1 MYRMK
6 AVRFHEYGGPE
17 VLRYED
23 VDRLRPAAGRVLV
36 RVAATSFNPVDAA
49 IRSGFLQQ
57 VFPVA
62 LPHTPGIDVA
72 GTVAEVGEDVAGWSV
87 GDAVVGFLPMTEDG
101 ASAEYVLAPAEVLT
115 EAPTGIP
122 LRDAAALPSGS
133 LTAWQALFEQADLK
147 AGQRVLVNGA
157 GGGVGGYAI
166 QLAKRAG
173 ATVIA
178 TASPRSKDTVEAFG
192 ADRIVD
198 YTATAVTE
206 AVPEPVDVVLNLVAA
221 PEPDLAGLT
230 DLVSDGGVL
239 VSTTSPAPDDPGRGV
254 RAVRLFVRSDAGQLT
269 TIVEWVDS
277 GELRVDVSE
286 RFPLS
291 ELARVHELGAAG
303 KFRGKV
309 ILTPDT

>member
-1 MYRMK
+1 MK

-23 VDRLRPAAGRVLV
+23 VDRPRPAAAQVLI

-72 GTVAEVGEDVAGWSV
+72 GTIAEIGEGVARWSV
-87 GDAVVGFLPMTEDG
+87 GEAVVGFLPMTEDG
-101 ASAEYVLAPAEVLT
+101 ASAEFVLAPAELLT
-115 EAPTGIP
+115 GAPTSIP
-122 LRDAAALPSGS
+122 LVDAAALPSAS
-133 LTAWQALFEQADLK
+133 LSAWQALFEQADLK

-157 GGGVGGYAI
+157 GGGVGGYAL
-166 QLAKRAG
+166 QLAKQAG

-178 TASPRSKDTVEAFG
+178 TASPRSRDAVEALG

-206 AVPEPVDVVLNLVAA
+206 AISEPVEVVLNLVNA
-221 PEPDLAGLT
+221 PESDLAGLT

-239 VSTTSPAPDDPGRGV
+239 VSTTSPVRDDPGRDV
-254 RAVRLFVRSDAGQLT
+254 RSVRLFVRSDAGQLA
-269 TIVEWVDS
+269 TIVERVDS

-291 ELARVHELGAAG
+291 EIARVHELGEAG

-309 ILTPDT
+309 ILTPDA

>member
-1 MYRMK
+1 MK
-6 AVRFHEYGGPE
+6 AVRFHEFGDPE

-23 VDRLRPAAGRVLV
+23 VDRPRPAAAQVLI

-72 GTVAEVGEDVAGWSV
+72 GTLAEIGEGVAGWSV
-87 GDAVVGFLPMTEDG
+87 GEAVVGFLPMTEDG
-101 ASAEYVLAPAEVLT
+101 ASAEFVLAPAELLT
-115 EAPTGIP
+115 GAPTSIP
-122 LRDAAALPSGS
+122 LVDAAALPSAS
-133 LTAWQALFEQADLK
+133 LSAWQALFEQADLK

-157 GGGVGGYAI
+157 GGGVGGYAL
-166 QLAKRAG
+166 QLAKQAG

-178 TASPRSKDTVEAFG
+178 TASPRSRDAVEALG
-192 ADRIVD
+192 ADWIVD

-206 AVPEPVDVVLNLVAA
+206 AISEPVEVVLNLVNA
-221 PEPDLAGLT
+221 PESDLAGLT

-239 VSTTSPAPDDPGRGV
+239 VSTTSPVRDDPGRDV
-254 RAVRLFVRSDAGQLT
+254 RSVRLFVRSDAGQLA
-269 TIVEWVDS
+269 TIVERVDS
-277 GELRVDVSE
+277 GELKVDVSE

-291 ELARVHELGAAG
+291 EIARVHELGEAG

-309 ILTPDT
+309 ILTPDA

>member
-1 MYRMK
+1 MK
-6 AVRFHEYGGPE
+6 AVRFHEFGGPE
-17 VLRYED
+17 ALRYED
-23 VDRLRPAAGRVLV
+23 VDRPRPAATQVLI

-72 GTVAEVGEDVAGWSV
+72 GTLAEIGEGVAGWSV
-87 GDAVVGFLPMTEDG
+87 GEAVVGFLPMIEEG
-101 ASAEYVLAPAEVLT
+101 ASAEFVLAPAELLT
-115 EAPTGIP
+115 GAPTSVS
-122 LRDAAALPSGS
+122 LVDAAALPSAS
-133 LTAWQALFEQADLK
+133 LSAWQALFEQADLK

-157 GGGVGGYAI
+157 GGGVGGYAL
-166 QLAKRAG
+166 QLAKQAG

-178 TASPRSKDTVEAFG
+178 TASPRSRDAVEALG

-206 AVPEPVDVVLNLVAA
+206 AISEPVEVVLNLVNV
-221 PEPDLAGLT
+221 PESDLAGLT

-239 VSTTSPAPDDPGRGV
+239 VSTTSPVRDDPV
-254 RAVRLFVRSDAGQLT
+254 RDVRSVRLFVRSDAGQLA
-269 TIVEWVDS
+269 TIVERVDS
-277 GELRVDVSE
+277 GELKVDVSE

-291 ELARVHELGAAG
+291 EIARVHELGQAG

-309 ILTPDT
+309 ILTPDA

>member
-1 MYRMK
+1 MK
-6 AVRFHEYGGPE
+6 AVRFHEFGGPE

-23 VDRLRPAAGRVLV
+23 VDRPRPAAAQVLI

-72 GTVAEVGEDVAGWSV
+72 GTLAEIGEGVAGWSV
-87 GDAVVGFLPMTEDG
+87 GEAVVGFLPMTEDG
-101 ASAEYVLAPAEVLT
+101 ASAEFVLAPAGVLT
-115 EAPTGIP
+115 EAPTSIP
-122 LRDAAALPSGS
+122 LVDAAALPSTS
-133 LTAWQALFEQADLK
+133 LSAWQAIFEQADLR
-147 AGQRVLVNGA
+147 AGQQVLVNGA
-157 GGGVGGYAI
+157 GGGVGGYAV
-166 QLAKRAG
+166 QLAKQVG

-178 TASPRSKDTVEAFG
+178 TASPRSREAVEAFG
-192 ADRIVD
+192 ADLIVD

-206 AVPEPVDVVLNLVAA
+206 AISEPVEVVLNLVNA
-221 PEPDLAGLT
+221 PESDLTGLT

-239 VSTTSPAPDDPGRGV
+239 VSTTSPVRYDPGRDV
-254 RAVRLFVRSDAGQLT
+254 RSVRLFVRSDAGQLA
-269 TIVEWVDS
+269 TIVERVDS

-291 ELARVHELGAAG
+291 EIARVHELGEAG
-303 KFRGKV
+303 KLRGKV
-309 ILTPDT
+309 ILTPDA

>member
-1 MYRMK
+1 MK
-6 AVRFHEYGGPE
+6 AVRFHRFGGPE

-23 VDRLRPAAGRVLV
+23 VDWPRPAAAQVLI

-72 GTVAEVGEDVAGWSV
+72 GTLAEIGEGVAGWSV
-87 GDAVVGFLPMTEDG
+87 GEAVVGFLPMTEDG
-101 ASAEYVLAPAEVLT
+101 TSAEFVLAPAELLT
-115 EAPTGIP
+115 GAPTSIP
-122 LRDAAALPSGS
+122 LVDAAALPSAS
-133 LTAWQALFEQADLK
+133 LSAWQALFEQADLK
-147 AGQRVLVNGA
+147 AGQRVLVNGS
-157 GGGVGGYAI
+157 GGGVGGYAL
-166 QLAKRAG
+166 QLAKQAG

-178 TASPRSKDTVEAFG
+178 TASPRSRDAVEALG

-206 AVPEPVDVVLNLVAA
+206 AISEPVEVVLNLVNA
-221 PEPDLAGLT
+221 PESDPAGLT

-239 VSTTSPAPDDPGRGV
+239 VSTTLPVRDDPGRDV
-254 RAVRLFVRSDAGQLT
+254 RSVRLFVRSGAGQLA
-269 TIVEWVDS
+269 TIVERVDS

-291 ELARVHELGAAG
+291 EIARVHELGEAG

-309 ILTPDT
+309 ILIPDA

>member
-1 MYRMK
+1 MK
-6 AVRFHEYGGPE
+6 AVRFHEFGGPE

-23 VDRLRPAAGRVLV
+23 VDRPRPAAAQVLI

-72 GTVAEVGEDVAGWSV
+72 GTLAEIGEGVAGWSV
-87 GDAVVGFLPMTEDG
+87 GEAVVGFLPMTEDG
-101 ASAEYVLAPAEVLT
+101 ASAEFVLAPAELLT
-115 EAPTGIP
+115 GAPTSIP
-122 LRDAAALPSGS
+122 LVDAAALPSAS
-133 LTAWQALFEQADLK
+133 LSAWQALFEQADLK

-157 GGGVGGYAI
+157 GGRVGGYAL
-166 QLAKRAG
+166 QLAKQAG

-178 TASPRSKDTVEAFG
+178 TASPRSRDAVEALG

-206 AVPEPVDVVLNLVAA
+206 AISEPVEVVLNLVNA
-221 PEPDLAGLT
+221 PESDLAGLT

-239 VSTTSPAPDDPGRGV
+239 VSTTSPVRDDPGRDV
-254 RAVRLFVRSDAGQLT
+254 RSVRLFVRSDAGQLA
-269 TIVEWVDS
+269 TIVERVDS

-291 ELARVHELGAAG
+291 EIARVHELGEAG

-309 ILTPDT
+309 ILTPDA

>member
-1 MYRMK
+1 MK

-23 VDRLRPAAGRVLV
+23 VDRPRPAAAQVLI

-57 VFPVA
+57 IIPVA

-72 GTVAEVGEDVAGWSV
+72 GTVAEVGEGVAGWSV
-87 GDAVVGFLPMTEDG
+87 GEAVVGFLPMTEDG
-101 ASAEYVLAPAEVLT
+101 ASAEFVPAPAEVLT
-115 EAPTGIP
+115 AAPSGMP
-122 LRDAAALPSGS
+122 FGAAALPSAS

-147 AGQRVLVNGA
+147 TGQRVLVNGA
-157 GGGVGGYAI
+157 GGGVGGYAV

-198 YTATAVTE
+198 YTATGVTE
-206 AVPEPVDVVLNLVAA
+206 AISNPVDVVLNLVVARSRI
-221 PEPDLAGLT
+221 L
-230 DLVSDGGVL
+230 
-239 VSTTSPAPDDPGRGV
+239 PA
-254 RAVRLFVRSDAGQLT
+254 
-269 TIVEWVDS
+269 
-277 GELRVDVSE
+277 
-286 RFPLS
+286 
-291 ELARVHELGAAG
+291 
-303 KFRGKV
+303 
-309 ILTPDT
+309 

>member
-1 MYRMK
+1 MK

-23 VDRLRPAAGRVLV
+23 VDRPRPAAGQVLI

-72 GTVAEVGEDVAGWSV
+72 GTLAEIGEGVAGWSV
-87 GDAVVGFLPMTEDG
+87 GEAVVGFLPMTEDG
-101 ASAEYVLAPAEVLT
+101 ASAEFVLAPAELLT
-115 EAPTGIP
+115 GAPTSIP
-122 LRDAAALPSGS
+122 LGDAAALPSAS
-133 LTAWQALFEQADLK
+133 LSAWQALFELADLK

-157 GGGVGGYAI
+157 GGGVGGYAL
-166 QLAKRAG
+166 QLAKQAG

-178 TASPRSKDTVEAFG
+178 TASPRSRDAVEALG

-206 AVPEPVDVVLNLVAA
+206 AISEPVEVVLNLVNA
-221 PEPDLAGLT
+221 PESDLAGLT

-239 VSTTSPAPDDPGRGV
+239 VSTTSPVRDDPGRDV
-254 RAVRLFVRSDAGQLT
+254 RSVRLFVRSDAGQLA
-269 TIVEWVDS
+269 TIVELVDS
-277 GELRVDVSE
+277 GELKVDVSE

-291 ELARVHELGAAG
+291 EIARVHELGEAG

>member
-1 MYRMK
+1 MK
-6 AVRFHEYGGPE
+6 AVRFHRFGGPE

-23 VDRLRPAAGRVLV
+23 VDWPRPAAAQVLI

-72 GTVAEVGEDVAGWSV
+72 GTLAEIGEGVAGWSV
-87 GDAVVGFLPMTEDG
+87 GEAVVGFLPMTEDG
-101 ASAEYVLAPAEVLT
+101 TSAEFVLAPAELLT
-115 EAPTGIP
+115 GAPTSIP
-122 LRDAAALPSGS
+122 LVDAAALPSAS
-133 LTAWQALFEQADLK
+133 LSAWQALFEQADLK
-147 AGQRVLVNGA
+147 AGQRVLVNGS
-157 GGGVGGYAI
+157 GGGVGGYAL
-166 QLAKRAG
+166 QLAKQAG

-178 TASPRSKDTVEAFG
+178 TASPRSRDAVEALG

-206 AVPEPVDVVLNLVAA
+206 AISEPVEVVLNLVNA
-221 PEPDLAGLT
+221 PESDPAGLT

-239 VSTTSPAPDDPGRGV
+239 VSTTLPVRDDPGRDV
-254 RAVRLFVRSDAGQLT
+254 RSVRLFVRSDAGQLA
-269 TIVEWVDS
+269 TIVERVDS

-291 ELARVHELGAAG
+291 EIARVHELGEAG

-309 ILTPDT
+309 ILIPDA

>member
-1 MYRMK
+1 MK

-23 VDRLRPAAGRVLV
+23 VDRPRPAAGQVLI

-49 IRSGFLQQ
+49 MRSGFLQQ

-72 GTVAEVGEDVAGWSV
+72 GTLADLGEGVAGWSV
-87 GDAVVGFLPMTEDG
+87 GEAVVGFLPMTEDG
-101 ASAEYVLAPAEVLT
+101 ASAEFVLAPAELLT
-115 EAPTGIP
+115 GAPTSIP
-122 LRDAAALPSGS
+122 LVDAAALPSAS
-133 LTAWQALFEQADLK
+133 LSAWQALFEQADLK

-157 GGGVGGYAI
+157 GGGVGGYAL
-166 QLAKRAG
+166 QLAKQAG

-178 TASPRSKDTVEAFG
+178 TASPRSRDAVEALG

-206 AVPEPVDVVLNLVAA
+206 AISEPVEVVLNLVNA
-221 PEPDLAGLT
+221 PESDLAGLT

-239 VSTTSPAPDDPGRGV
+239 VSTTSPVRDDPGRDV
-254 RAVRLFVRSDAGQLT
+254 RSVRLFVRSDAGQLA
-269 TIVEWVDS
+269 TIVERVDS

-291 ELARVHELGAAG
+291 EIARVHELGEAG

-309 ILTPDT
+309 ILTPDA

>member
-1 MYRMK
+1 MK
-6 AVRFHEYGGPE
+6 AVRFHEFGGPE

-23 VDRLRPAAGRVLV
+23 VDRPRPAAAQVLI

-57 VFPVA
+57 VFPVT

-72 GTVAEVGEDVAGWSV
+72 GTLAEIGEGVAGWSV
-87 GDAVVGFLPMTEDG
+87 GEAVVGFLPMTEDG
-101 ASAEYVLAPAEVLT
+101 ASAEFVLAPAELLT
-115 EAPTGIP
+115 GAPTSIP
-122 LRDAAALPSGS
+122 LVDAAALPSAS
-133 LTAWQALFEQADLK
+133 LSAWQALFEQADLK

-157 GGGVGGYAI
+157 GGGVGGYAL
-166 QLAKRAG
+166 QLAKQAG

-178 TASPRSKDTVEAFG
+178 TASPRSREAVEALG

-206 AVPEPVDVVLNLVAA
+206 AISEPVEVVLNLVNA
-221 PEPDLAGLT
+221 PESDLAGLT

-239 VSTTSPAPDDPGRGV
+239 VSTTSPVRDDPGRDV
-254 RAVRLFVRSDAGQLT
+254 RSVRLFVRSDAGQLAA
-269 TIVEWVDS
+269 IVERVDS

-291 ELARVHELGAAG
+291 EIARVHELGEAG

-309 ILTPDT
+309 VLTPDA

>member
-1 MYRMK
+1 MK

-23 VDRLRPAAGRVLV
+23 VDRPRPAAAQVLI

-72 GTVAEVGEDVAGWSV
+72 GTLAEIGEGVAGWSV
-87 GDAVVGFLPMTEDG
+87 GEAIVGFLPMTEDG
-101 ASAEYVLAPAEVLT
+101 ASAEFVLAPAELLT
-115 EAPTGIP
+115 GAPTSIP
-122 LRDAAALPSGS
+122 LVDAAALPSAS
-133 LTAWQALFEQADLK
+133 LSAWQALFEQADLK

-166 QLAKRAG
+166 QLAKQAG

-178 TASPRSKDTVEAFG
+178 TASPRSRDAVEALG

-206 AVPEPVDVVLNLVAA
+206 AISEPVEVVLNLVNA
-221 PEPDLAGLT
+221 PESDLAGLT

-239 VSTTSPAPDDPGRGV
+239 VSTTSPVRDDPGRDV
-254 RAVRLFVRSDAGQLT
+254 RSVRLFVRSDAGQLA
-269 TIVEWVDS
+269 TIVELVGS
-277 GELRVDVSE
+277 GELRVDVGE

-291 ELARVHELGAAG
+291 EIARVHELGEAG

-309 ILTPDT
+309 ILTPDA

>member
-1 MYRMK
+1 MK
-6 AVRFHEYGGPE
+6 AVRFHEFGGPE

-23 VDRLRPAAGRVLV
+23 VDRPRPAAGRVLI

-57 VFPVA
+57 VVPVA

-72 GTVAEVGEDVAGWSV
+72 GTLAEIGEGVAGWSV
-87 GDAVVGFLPMTEDG
+87 GEAVVGFLPMTEDG
-101 ASAEYVLAPAEVLT
+101 ASAEFVLAPAELLT
-115 EAPTGIP
+115 GAPTSIP
-122 LRDAAALPSGS
+122 LVDAAALPSAS
-133 LTAWQALFEQADLK
+133 LSAWQALFEQADLK

-157 GGGVGGYAI
+157 GGGVGGYAL
-166 QLAKRAG
+166 QLAKQAG

-178 TASPRSKDTVEAFG
+178 TASPRSRDAVEALG

-206 AVPEPVDVVLNLVAA
+206 AISEPVEVVLNLVNA
-221 PEPDLAGLT
+221 PESDLAGLT

-239 VSTTSPAPDDPGRGV
+239 VSTTSPVRDDPGRDV
-254 RAVRLFVRSDAGQLT
+254 RSVRLFVRSDAGQLA
-269 TIVEWVDS
+269 TIVERVDS

-291 ELARVHELGAAG
+291 EIARVHELGEAG

-309 ILTPDT
+309 ILTPDA

>member
-1 MYRMK
+1 MK
-6 AVRFHEYGGPE
+6 AVRFHEFGGPE
-17 VLRYED
+17 ALRYED
-23 VDRLRPAAGRVLV
+23 VDRPRPAATQVLI

-72 GTVAEVGEDVAGWSV
+72 GTLAEIGEGVAGWSV
-87 GDAVVGFLPMTEDG
+87 GEAVVGFLPMTEEG
-101 ASAEYVLAPAEVLT
+101 ASAEFVLAPAELLT
-115 EAPTGIP
+115 GAPTSVS
-122 LRDAAALPSGS
+122 LVDAAALPSAS
-133 LTAWQALFEQADLK
+133 LSAWQALFEQADLK

-157 GGGVGGYAI
+157 GGGVGGYAL
-166 QLAKRAG
+166 QLAKQAG

-178 TASPRSKDTVEAFG
+178 TASPRSRDAVEALG

-206 AVPEPVDVVLNLVAA
+206 AISEPVEVVLNLVNV
-221 PEPDLAGLT
+221 PESDLAGLT

-239 VSTTSPAPDDPGRGV
+239 VSTTSPVRDDPV
-254 RAVRLFVRSDAGQLT
+254 RDVRSVRLFVRSDAGQLA
-269 TIVEWVDS
+269 TIVERVDS
-277 GELRVDVSE
+277 GELKVDVSE

-291 ELARVHELGAAG
+291 EIARVHELGQAG

-309 ILTPDT
+309 ILTPDA

>member
-1 MYRMK
+1 MK
-6 AVRFHEYGGPE
+6 AVRFHEFGGPE
-17 VLRYED
+17 VLRYEE
-23 VDRLRPAAGRVLV
+23 VDRPRPAAGQVLI

-49 IRSGFLQQ
+49 MRSGFLQQ

-72 GTVAEVGEDVAGWSV
+72 GTLAEIGEGVAGWSV
-87 GDAVVGFLPMTEDG
+87 GEAVVGFLPMTEDG
-101 ASAEYVLAPAEVLT
+101 ASAEFVLAPAELLT
-115 EAPTGIP
+115 GAPTSIP
-122 LRDAAALPSGS
+122 LVDAAALPSAS
-133 LTAWQALFEQADLK
+133 LSAWQALFEQADLK

-157 GGGVGGYAI
+157 GGGVGGYAL
-166 QLAKRAG
+166 QLAKQAG

-178 TASPRSKDTVEAFG
+178 TASPRSRDAVEALG
-192 ADRIVD
+192 AERIVD

-206 AVPEPVDVVLNLVAA
+206 AISEPVEVVLNLVNA
-221 PEPDLAGLT
+221 PESDLAGLT

-239 VSTTSPAPDDPGRGV
+239 VSTTSPVRDDPGRDV
-254 RAVRLFVRSDAGQLT
+254 RSVRLFVRSDAGQLA
-269 TIVEWVDS
+269 TIVERVDS

-291 ELARVHELGAAG
+291 EIARVHELGEAG

-309 ILTPDT
+309 ILTPDA

>member
-1 MYRMK
+1 MK

-23 VDRLRPAAGRVLV
+23 VDRPRPAAGKVLI

-72 GTVAEVGEDVAGWSV
+72 GTLAEIGEGVAGWSV
-87 GDAVVGFLPMTEDG
+87 GEAVVGFLPMTEDG
-101 ASAEYVLAPAEVLT
+101 ASAEFVLAPAELLT
-115 EAPTGIP
+115 GAPTSIP
-122 LRDAAALPSGS
+122 LVDAAALPSAS
-133 LTAWQALFEQADLK
+133 LSAWQALFEQADLK

-157 GGGVGGYAI
+157 GGGVGGYAL
-166 QLAKRAG
+166 QLAKQAG

-178 TASPRSKDTVEAFG
+178 TASPRSRDAVEALG

-206 AVPEPVDVVLNLVAA
+206 AISEPVEVVLNLVNA
-221 PEPDLAGLT
+221 PESDLAGLT

-239 VSTTSPAPDDPGRGV
+239 VSTTSPVRDDPGRDV
-254 RAVRLFVRSDAGQLT
+254 RSVRLFVRSDAGQLA
-269 TIVEWVDS
+269 TIVERVDS

-291 ELARVHELGAAG
+291 EIARVHELGEAG

-309 ILTPDT
+309 ILTPDA

>member
-1 MYRMK
+1 MK
-6 AVRFHEYGGPE
+6 AVRFHEFGGPE

-23 VDRLRPAAGRVLV
+23 VDRPRPAARQVLI
-36 RVAATSFNPVDAA
+36 RVAATSFNPVDTAM
-49 IRSGFLQQ
+49 RSGFLQQ

-72 GTVAEVGEDVAGWSV
+72 GTLAQIGEGVAGWSV
-87 GDAVVGFLPMTEDG
+87 GEAVVGFLPMTEDG
-101 ASAEYVLAPAEVLT
+101 ASAEFVLAPAELLT
-115 EAPTGIP
+115 GAPTSIP
-122 LRDAAALPSGS
+122 LVDAAALPSAS
-133 LTAWQALFEQADLK
+133 LSAWQALFEQADLK

-157 GGGVGGYAI
+157 GGGVGGYAL
-166 QLAKRAG
+166 QLAKQAG

-178 TASPRSKDTVEAFG
+178 TASPRSRDAVEALG

-206 AVPEPVDVVLNLVAA
+206 AISEPVEVVLNLVNA
-221 PEPDLAGLT
+221 PESDLAGLT

-239 VSTTSPAPDDPGRGV
+239 VSTTSPVRDDPGRDV
-254 RAVRLFVRSDAGQLT
+254 RSVRLFVRSDAGQLA
-269 TIVEWVDS
+269 TIVERVDS

-291 ELARVHELGAAG
+291 EIARVHELGEAG

-309 ILTPDT
+309 ILTPDA

>member
-1 MYRMK
+1 M
-6 AVRFHEYGGPE
+6 
-17 VLRYED
+17 
-23 VDRLRPAAGRVLV
+23 
-36 RVAATSFNPVDAA
+36 
-49 IRSGFLQQ
+49 
-57 VFPVA
+57 
-62 LPHTPGIDVA
+62 
-72 GTVAEVGEDVAGWSV
+72 
-87 GDAVVGFLPMTEDG
+87 
-101 ASAEYVLAPAEVLT
+101 LAPAEVLT

-239 VSTTSPAPDDPGRGV
+239 VSTTSPAPDEPARGV
-254 RAVRLFVRSDAGQLT
+254 RAVRLFVRSDAGQLA

-309 ILTPDT
+309 ILTLDT

>member
-1 MYRMK
+1 MK

-23 VDRLRPAAGRVLV
+23 VDRPRPAAAQVLI

-72 GTVAEVGEDVAGWSV
+72 GTLAEIGEGVAGWSV
-87 GDAVVGFLPMTEDG
+87 GEAVVGFLPMTEDG
-101 ASAEYVLAPAEVLT
+101 ASAEFVLAPAELLT
-115 EAPTGIP
+115 GAPTSIP
-122 LRDAAALPSGS
+122 LVDAAGLPSAS
-133 LTAWQALFEQADLK
+133 LSAWQALFEQADLK

-157 GGGVGGYAI
+157 GGGVGGYAL
-166 QLAKRAG
+166 QLAKQAG

-178 TASPRSKDTVEAFG
+178 TASPRSREAVEALG

-206 AVPEPVDVVLNLVAA
+206 AISEPVEVVLNLVNA
-221 PEPDLAGLT
+221 PESDLAGLT

-239 VSTTSPAPDDPGRGV
+239 VSTTSPVRDDPGRDV
-254 RAVRLFVRSDAGQLT
+254 RSVRLFVRSDAGQLA
-269 TIVEWVDS
+269 TIVERVDS

-291 ELARVHELGAAG
+291 EIARVHELGEAG

-309 ILTPDT
+309 ILTPDA

>member
-1 MYRMK
+1 MK

-23 VDRLRPAAGRVLV
+23 VDRPHPAAGQVLV
-36 RVAATSFNPVDAA
+36 RVGATSFNQVDAG

-62 LPHTPGIDVA
+62 LPHIPGIDVA
-72 GTVAEVGEDVAGWSV
+72 GTLAEIGEGVAGWSV
-87 GDAVVGFLPMTEDG
+87 GEGVVGFLPMTEDG
-101 ASAEYVLAPAEVLT
+101 ASAEFVLAPAELLT
-115 EAPTGIP
+115 GAPSSIP
-122 LRDAAALPSGS
+122 LVDAAALPSTS
-133 LTAWQALFEQADLK
+133 LSAWQALFEQADLK

-157 GGGVGGYAI
+157 GGGVGGYAL
-166 QLAKRAG
+166 QLAKQAG

-178 TASPRSKDTVEAFG
+178 TASLRSREAVEALG

-206 AVPEPVDVVLNLVAA
+206 AISEPVEVVLNLVNA
-221 PEPDLAGLT
+221 PESDLAGLT

-239 VSTTSPAPDDPGRGV
+239 VSTTSPVRDDPGRDV
-254 RAVRLFVRSDAGQLT
+254 RSVRLFVRSDAGQLA
-269 TIVEWVDS
+269 TIVELVDS
-277 GELRVDVSE
+277 GELKVDVSE

-291 ELARVHELGAAG
+291 EIARVHELGEAG

-309 ILTPDT
+309 ILTPDA

>member
-1 MYRMK
+1 MK

-23 VDRLRPAAGRVLV
+23 VDRPRPAAGQVLI

-49 IRSGFLQQ
+49 MRSGFLQQ

-72 GTVAEVGEDVAGWSV
+72 GTLAEIGEGVAGWSV
-87 GDAVVGFLPMTEDG
+87 GEAVVGFLPMTEDG
-101 ASAEYVLAPAEVLT
+101 ASAEFVLAPAELLT
-115 EAPTGIP
+115 GAPTSIP
-122 LRDAAALPSGS
+122 LVDAAALPSAS
-133 LTAWQALFEQADLK
+133 LSAWQALFEQADLK

-157 GGGVGGYAI
+157 GGGVGGYAF
-166 QLAKRAG
+166 QLAKQAG

-178 TASPRSKDTVEAFG
+178 TASPRSRDAVEALG

-206 AVPEPVDVVLNLVAA
+206 AISEPVEVVLNLVNA
-221 PEPDLAGLT
+221 PESDLAGLT

-239 VSTTSPAPDDPGRGV
+239 VSTTSPVRDDPGRDV
-254 RAVRLFVRSDAGQLT
+254 RSVRLFVRSDAGQLA
-269 TIVEWVDS
+269 TIVERVDS

-291 ELARVHELGAAG
+291 EIARVHELGEAG

-309 ILTPDT
+309 ILTPDA

>member
-1 MYRMK
+1 MK

-23 VDRLRPAAGRVLV
+23 VDRPRPAAGQVLI

-49 IRSGFLQQ
+49 MRSGFLQQ

-72 GTVAEVGEDVAGWSV
+72 GTLAEIGEGVAGWSV
-87 GDAVVGFLPMTEDG
+87 GEAVVGFLPMTEDG
-101 ASAEYVLAPAEVLT
+101 ASAEFVLAPAELLT
-115 EAPTGIP
+115 GAPTSIP
-122 LRDAAALPSGS
+122 LVDAAALPSAS
-133 LTAWQALFEQADLK
+133 LSAWQALFEQADLR

-157 GGGVGGYAI
+157 GGGVGGYAL
-166 QLAKRAG
+166 QLAKQAG

-178 TASPRSKDTVEAFG
+178 TAGPRSKDTVEALG

-206 AVPEPVDVVLNLVAA
+206 AISEPVEVVLNLVNA
-221 PEPDLAGLT
+221 PESDLAGLT

-239 VSTTSPAPDDPGRGV
+239 VSTTSPVRDDPGRDV
-254 RAVRLFVRSDAGQLT
+254 RSVRLFVRSDAGQLA
-269 TIVEWVDS
+269 TIVERVDS

-291 ELARVHELGAAG
+291 EIARVHELGEAG

-309 ILTPDT
+309 ILTPDA

>member
-1 MYRMK
+1 MK
-6 AVRFHEYGGPE
+6 AVRFHRFGGPE

-23 VDRLRPAAGRVLV
+23 VDWPRPAAAQVLI

-72 GTVAEVGEDVAGWSV
+72 GTLAEIGEGVAGWSV
-87 GDAVVGFLPMTEDG
+87 GEAVVGFLPMTEDG
-101 ASAEYVLAPAEVLT
+101 TSAEFVLAPAELLT
-115 EAPTGIP
+115 GAPTSIP
-122 LRDAAALPSGS
+122 LVDAAALPSAS
-133 LTAWQALFEQADLK
+133 LSAWQALFEQADLK
-147 AGQRVLVNGA
+147 AGQRVLVNGS
-157 GGGVGGYAI
+157 GGGVGGYAL
-166 QLAKRAG
+166 QLAKQAG

-178 TASPRSKDTVEAFG
+178 TASPRSRDAVEALG

-206 AVPEPVDVVLNLVAA
+206 AISEPVEVVLNLVNA
-221 PEPDLAGLT
+221 PESDPAGLT

-239 VSTTSPAPDDPGRGV
+239 VSTTLPVRDDPGRDV
-254 RAVRLFVRSDAGQLT
+254 RSVRLFVRSDAGQLA
-269 TIVEWVDS
+269 TIVERVDS

-291 ELARVHELGAAG
+291 EIARVHELGEAG

-309 ILTPDT
+309 ILTPDA

>member
-1 MYRMK
+1 MK
-6 AVRFHEYGGPE
+6 AVRFHEFGGPE

-23 VDRLRPAAGRVLV
+23 VDRPRPAAAQVLI

-72 GTVAEVGEDVAGWSV
+72 GTLAEIGEGVAGWSV
-87 GDAVVGFLPMTEDG
+87 GEAVVGFLPMTEDG
-101 ASAEYVLAPAEVLT
+101 ASAEFVLAPAELLT
-115 EAPTGIP
+115 GAPTSIP
-122 LRDAAALPSGS
+122 LFDAAALASAS
-133 LTAWQALFEQADLK
+133 LSAWQALFEQADLK

-157 GGGVGGYAI
+157 GGGVGGYAL
-166 QLAKRAG
+166 QLAKQAG

-178 TASPRSKDTVEAFG
+178 SASPRSRDAVEALG

-198 YTATAVTE
+198 YTAAAVTE
-206 AVPEPVDVVLNLVAA
+206 AISEPVEVVLNLVNA
-221 PEPDLAGLT
+221 PESDLAGLT

-239 VSTTSPAPDDPGRGV
+239 VSTTSPVRDDPGRDV
-254 RAVRLFVRSDAGQLT
+254 RSVRLFVRSDAGQLA
-269 TIVEWVDS
+269 TIVERVDS

-291 ELARVHELGAAG
+291 EIARVHELGEAG

-309 ILTPDT
+309 ILTPDA

>member
-1 MYRMK
+1 MK
-6 AVRFHEYGGPE
+6 AVRFHEFGGPE

-23 VDRLRPAAGRVLV
+23 VDRPRPTTAQVLI

-49 IRSGFLQQ
+49 MRSGFLQQ

-72 GTVAEVGEDVAGWSV
+72 GTLAEIGEGVAGWSV
-87 GDAVVGFLPMTEDG
+87 GEAVVGFLPMTEDG
-101 ASAEYVLAPAEVLT
+101 ASAEFVLAPAELLT
-115 EAPTGIP
+115 GAPTSIP
-122 LRDAAALPSGS
+122 LVDAAALPSAS
-133 LTAWQALFEQADLK
+133 LSAWQALFEQADLK

-157 GGGVGGYAI
+157 GGGVGGYAL
-166 QLAKRAG
+166 QLAKQAG

-178 TASPRSKDTVEAFG
+178 TASPRSRDAVEALG

-206 AVPEPVDVVLNLVAA
+206 AISEPVEVVLNLVNAT
-221 PEPDLAGLT
+221 ESDLAGLT

-239 VSTTSPAPDDPGRGV
+239 VSTTSPVRDDPGRDV
-254 RAVRLFVRSDAGQLT
+254 RSVRLFVRSDAGQLA
-269 TIVEWVDS
+269 TIVERVDS

-291 ELARVHELGAAG
+291 EIARVHELGEAG

-309 ILTPDT
+309 MVAGS

>member
-1 MYRMK
+1 MK
-6 AVRFHEYGGPE
+6 AVRFHEFGGPE

-23 VDRLRPAAGRVLV
+23 VDRPRPAAAQVLI

-57 VFPVA
+57 VFPVT

-72 GTVAEVGEDVAGWSV
+72 GTLAEIGEGVAGWSV

-101 ASAEYVLAPAEVLT
+101 ASAEFVLAPAELLT
-115 EAPTGIP
+115 GAPTSIP
-122 LRDAAALPSGS
+122 LVDAAALPSAS
-133 LTAWQALFEQADLK
+133 LSAWQALFEQADLK

-157 GGGVGGYAI
+157 GGGVGGFAI
-166 QLAKRAG
+166 QLAKQAG

-178 TASPRSKDTVEAFG
+178 TASPRSREAVEALG

-206 AVPEPVDVVLNLVAA
+206 AISEPVEVVLNLVNA
-221 PEPDLAGLT
+221 PESDLAALT
-230 DLVSDGGVL
+230 DLVSDGGVI
-239 VSTTSPAPDDPGRGV
+239 VSTTSPVRDDPGRDV
-254 RAVRLFVRSDAGQLT
+254 RSVRLFVRSDAGQLAA
-269 TIVEWVDS
+269 IVERVDS

-291 ELARVHELGAAG
+291 EIARVHELGEAG

-309 ILTPDT
+309 VLTPDV

>member
-1 MYRMK
+1 MK
-6 AVRFHEYGGPE
+6 AVRFHEFGGPE

-23 VDRLRPAAGRVLV
+23 VDRPRPAAGQVLI

-72 GTVAEVGEDVAGWSV
+72 GTLAEIGEGVAGWSV
-87 GDAVVGFLPMTEDG
+87 GEAVVGFLPMTEDG
-101 ASAEYVLAPAEVLT
+101 ASAEFVLAPAELLT
-115 EAPTGIP
+115 GAPTSIP
-122 LRDAAALPSGS
+122 LVDAAALPSAS
-133 LTAWQALFEQADLK
+133 LSAWQALLEQADLK

-157 GGGVGGYAI
+157 GGGVGGYAL
-166 QLAKRAG
+166 QLAKQAG

-178 TASPRSKDTVEAFG
+178 TASPRSRDAVEALG

-206 AVPEPVDVVLNLVAA
+206 AISEPVEVVLNLVNA
-221 PEPDLAGLT
+221 PESDLAGLT

-239 VSTTSPAPDDPGRGV
+239 VSTTSPVRDDPGRDV
-254 RAVRLFVRSDAGQLT
+254 RSVRLFVRSDAGQLA
-269 TIVEWVDS
+269 TIVERVDS

-291 ELARVHELGAAG
+291 EIARVHELGEAG

-309 ILTPDT
+309 ILTPDA

>member
-1 MYRMK
+1 MK

-23 VDRLRPAAGRVLV
+23 VDRPRPAAAQVLI

-49 IRSGFLQQ
+49 MRSGFLQQ

-72 GTVAEVGEDVAGWSV
+72 GTLAEIGEGVAGWSV
-87 GDAVVGFLPMTEDG
+87 GEAVVGFLPMTEDG
-101 ASAEYVLAPAEVLT
+101 ASAEFVLAPAELLT
-115 EAPTGIP
+115 GAPTSIP
-122 LRDAAALPSGS
+122 LVDAAALPSAS
-133 LTAWQALFEQADLK
+133 LSAWQALFEQADLK

-157 GGGVGGYAI
+157 GGGVGGYAL
-166 QLAKRAG
+166 QLAKQAG

-178 TASPRSKDTVEAFG
+178 TASPRSRDAVEALG

-206 AVPEPVDVVLNLVAA
+206 AISEPVEVVLNLVNA
-221 PEPDLAGLT
+221 PESDLAGLT

-239 VSTTSPAPDDPGRGV
+239 VSTTSPVRDDPGRDV
-254 RAVRLFVRSDAGQLT
+254 RSVRLFVRSDAGQLA
-269 TIVEWVDS
+269 TIVERVDS

-291 ELARVHELGAAG
+291 EIARVHELGEAG

-309 ILTPDT
+309 VLTPDA

>member
-1 MYRMK
+1 MK
-6 AVRFHEYGGPE
+6 AVRFHEFGGPE

-23 VDRLRPAAGRVLV
+23 VDRPRPAAAQVLI

-72 GTVAEVGEDVAGWSV
+72 GTLAEIGEGVAGWSV
-87 GDAVVGFLPMTEDG
+87 GEAVVGFLPMTEDG
-101 ASAEYVLAPAEVLT
+101 ASAEFVLAPAELLT
-115 EAPTGIP
+115 GAPTSIP
-122 LRDAAALPSGS
+122 LVDAAALPSAS
-133 LTAWQALFEQADLK
+133 LSAWQALFEQADLK

-157 GGGVGGYAI
+157 GGGVGGYAL
-166 QLAKRAG
+166 QLAKQAG

-178 TASPRSKDTVEAFG
+178 TASPRSRDAVEALG

-206 AVPEPVDVVLNLVAA
+206 AISEPVEVVLNLVNA
-221 PEPDLAGLT
+221 PESDLAGLT

-239 VSTTSPAPDDPGRGV
+239 VSTTSPVRDDPGRDV
-254 RAVRLFVRSDAGQLT
+254 RSVRLFVRSDAGQLA
-269 TIVEWVDS
+269 TIVERVDS

-291 ELARVHELGAAG
+291 EIARVHELGEAG

-309 ILTPDT
+309 ILTPDA

>member
-1 MYRMK
+1 MK
-6 AVRFHEYGGPE
+6 AVRFHEFGGPE

-23 VDRLRPAAGRVLV
+23 VDRPRPAAAQVLI

-72 GTVAEVGEDVAGWSV
+72 GTLAEIGEGVAGWSV
-87 GDAVVGFLPMTEDG
+87 GEAVVGFLPMTEDG
-101 ASAEYVLAPAEVLT
+101 ASAEFVLAPAELLT
-115 EAPTGIP
+115 GAPTSIP
-122 LRDAAALPSGS
+122 LVDAAALPSAS
-133 LTAWQALFEQADLK
+133 LSAWQALFEQADLK

-157 GGGVGGYAI
+157 GGGVGGYAL
-166 QLAKRAG
+166 QLAKQAG

-178 TASPRSKDTVEAFG
+178 TASPRSRDAVEALG

-206 AVPEPVDVVLNLVAA
+206 AISEPVEVVLNLVNA
-221 PEPDLAGLT
+221 PESDLAGLT

-239 VSTTSPAPDDPGRGV
+239 VSTTSPVRDDPGRDV
-254 RAVRLFVRSDAGQLT
+254 RSVRLFVRSDAGQLA
-269 TIVEWVDS
+269 TIVELVDS
-277 GELRVDVSE
+277 GELKVDVSE

-291 ELARVHELGAAG
+291 EIARVHELGEAG

-309 ILTPDT
+309 ILTPDA

>member
-1 MYRMK
+1 MK
-6 AVRFHEYGGPE
+6 AVRFHEFGGPE

-23 VDRLRPAAGRVLV
+23 VDRPRPAAAQVLI

-49 IRSGFLQQ
+49 MRSGFLQQ
-57 VFPVA
+57 VFPIA

-72 GTVAEVGEDVAGWSV
+72 GTLAEIGEGVAGWSV
-87 GDAVVGFLPMTEDG
+87 GEAVVGFLPMTEDG
-101 ASAEYVLAPAEVLT
+101 ASAEFVLAPAELLT
-115 EAPTGIP
+115 ASPTSIP
-122 LRDAAALPSGS
+122 LVDAAALPSAS
-133 LTAWQALFEQADLK
+133 LSAWQALFEQADLK

-157 GGGVGGYAI
+157 GGGVGGYAL
-166 QLAKRAG
+166 QLAKQAG

-178 TASPRSKDTVEAFG
+178 TTSPRSRDAVEALG

-206 AVPEPVDVVLNLVAA
+206 AISEPVEVVLNLVNA
-221 PEPDLAGLT
+221 PESDLAGLT

-239 VSTTSPAPDDPGRGV
+239 VSTTSPVRDDPGRDV
-254 RAVRLFVRSDAGQLT
+254 RSVRLFVRSDAGQLA
-269 TIVEWVDS
+269 TIVERVDS

-291 ELARVHELGAAG
+291 EIARVHELGEAG

-309 ILTPDT
+309 ILTPDA

>member
-1 MYRMK
+1 MK
-6 AVRFHEYGGPE
+6 AVRFHEFGGPE
-17 VLRYED
+17 VVRYED
-23 VDRLRPAAGRVLV
+23 VDRPRPAAGQVLI

-72 GTVAEVGEDVAGWSV
+72 GTLAEIGEGLAGWSV
-87 GDAVVGFLPMTEDG
+87 GEAVVGFLPMTEDG
-101 ASAEYVLAPAEVLT
+101 ASAEFVLAPAELLT
-115 EAPTGIP
+115 GAPTSIP
-122 LRDAAALPSGS
+122 LVDAAALPSAS
-133 LTAWQALFEQADLK
+133 LSAWQALLEQADLK

-157 GGGVGGYAI
+157 GGGVGGYAL
-166 QLAKRAG
+166 QLAKQAG

-178 TASPRSKDTVEAFG
+178 TASPRSRDAVEALG

-206 AVPEPVDVVLNLVAA
+206 AISEQVEVVLNLVNA
-221 PEPDLAGLT
+221 PESDLAGLT

-239 VSTTSPAPDDPGRGV
+239 VSTTSPVRDDPGRDV
-254 RAVRLFVRSDAGQLT
+254 RSVRLFVRSDAGQLA
-269 TIVEWVDS
+269 TIVERVDS

-291 ELARVHELGAAG
+291 EIARVHELGEAG

-309 ILTPDT
+309 ILPPDA